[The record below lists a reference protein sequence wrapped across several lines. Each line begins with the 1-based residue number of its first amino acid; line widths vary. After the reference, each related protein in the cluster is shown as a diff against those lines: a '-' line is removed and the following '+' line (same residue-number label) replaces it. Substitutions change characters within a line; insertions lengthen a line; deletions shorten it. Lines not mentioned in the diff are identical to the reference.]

1 MTLPQS
7 SKPNFLQKLLGKNY
21 KWYLIRIT
29 WFLATLLSLYLYK
42 LTNKPT
48 QNIHIL
54 KSGFDDFIPFTSVFV
69 IPYLLYLPFL
79 GFCLIKGVL
88 SLDKRSRIFLIVFLI
103 SQIFANFIYLIFQT
117 EVPRPPT
124 NSVFFDNLV
133 QNLVYKSDNPYNAF
147 PSLHVINSI
156 LCGWYLRQS
165 KNYLF
170 FYFFIFLIIIS
181 TTLIKQHYLIDILG
195 GFTWCIILYLLAKWV
210 FKLGLKRN
218 EAVGL

>member
-7 SKPNFLQKLLGKNY
+7 SKPNFLQKLLVRNY

-79 GFCLIKGVL
+79 GFCLI
-88 SLDKRSRIFLIVFLI
+88 RCWI
-103 SQIFANFIYLIFQT
+103 
-117 EVPRPPT
+117 
-124 NSVFFDNLV
+124 LV
-133 QNLVYKSDNPYNAF
+133 
-147 PSLHVINSI
+147 
-156 LCGWYLRQS
+156 
-165 KNYLF
+165 
-170 FYFFIFLIIIS
+170 
-181 TTLIKQHYLIDILG
+181 
-195 GFTWCIILYLLAKWV
+195 
-210 FKLGLKRN
+210 
-218 EAVGL
+218 E